1 MKLSTARSLA
11 RRINDRNGEGTAT
24 VYERYSGR
32 CMYGAETAG
41 VVAPHW
47 AFSPQ
52 TLKKH
57 ARDSMGRDMIVY

>member
-1 MKLSTARSLA
+1 MKLSTAKGMA
-11 RRINDRNGEGTAT
+11 RRINARCGEGTAT

-32 CMYGAETAG
+32 CMYGAEAAG

-47 AFSPQ
+47 AFAPA
-52 TLKKH
+52 TLKKY